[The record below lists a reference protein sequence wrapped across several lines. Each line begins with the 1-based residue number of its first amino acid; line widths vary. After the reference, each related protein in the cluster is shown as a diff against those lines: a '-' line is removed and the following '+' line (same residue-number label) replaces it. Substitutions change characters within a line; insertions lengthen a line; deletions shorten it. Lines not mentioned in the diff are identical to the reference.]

1 MHTRPCNNQWGTA
14 MFPNCLKREIDQKV
28 RLVSTLFQEKALN
41 QYIPRNASVSAC
53 KRFTREASVYH
64 CCLLGLALTVSARR
78 SFSLLAEWEWEHFLT
93 NCWTKQLKSNSAE
106 AVAFTSK
113 HNKMWNIIEWGIKLN
128 VPLGGALRLCHF
140 LLTVSPARRRAKKCI
155 IISTYIHLLL
165 CR

>member
-93 NCWTKQLKSNSAE
+93 NCWTKQLKSNSSE

-113 HNKMWNIIEWGIKLN
+113 HMWNITEWDIKLN
-128 VPLGGALRLCHF
+128 VPLGWALWLCHF
-140 LLTVSPARRRAKKCI
+140 YANSVPWKRWAQIAS
-155 IISTYIHLLL
+155 
-165 CR
+165 